1 MPKFVEEERKDLKDS
16 DIGSGN
22 FFEGTVV
29 HKKVLMPG
37 SPDRVKLM
45 AKQWDEGAQLWP
57 KDRGFMIA
65 SGTFKGSP
73 LTAVSHGIGGPSMET
88 PLMNLL
94 PHRPDAII
102 RVGTTGSLRAD
113 ILIGDLIINDSCVR
127 LDGTSGMYVLPE
139 YPAAADA
146 EVTMALIQACE
157 NLGFRY
163 HVGTGCTCASFYA
176 GQARPAF
183 GGYERSDREAFF
195 RDMVSANVTNFEME
209 AATLLTLGR
218 MFGVRCGM
226 IASVVANRI
235 TGEWAEKS
243 GEENSSLAG
252 AEALRILGVW
262 DGIKKEQGKK
272 YFYPALLETTRKQ

>member
-1 MPKFVEEERKDLKDS
+1 MARFVEEERKNLKAS

-22 FFEGTVV
+22 FFEGAEV

-45 AKQWDEGAQLWP
+45 AQQWDEGAALYP

-65 SGTFKGSP
+65 SGTYQGTP
-73 LTAVSHGIGGPSMET
+73 ITAVSHGIGGASMET

-94 PHRPDAII
+94 PYGPDAII

-127 LDGTSGMYVLPE
+127 LDGTSEMYVRKE
-139 YPAAADA
+139 YPAAANY

-163 HVGTGCTCASFYA
+163 HVGTGCTSASFYA

-195 RDMVSANVTNFEME
+195 KDMISANVTNFEME

-252 AEALRILGVW
+252 AEALRILSVW
-262 DGIKKEQGKK
+262 DAIKKEQGKQ
-272 YFYPALLETTRKQ
+272 YFYPALLEATKR